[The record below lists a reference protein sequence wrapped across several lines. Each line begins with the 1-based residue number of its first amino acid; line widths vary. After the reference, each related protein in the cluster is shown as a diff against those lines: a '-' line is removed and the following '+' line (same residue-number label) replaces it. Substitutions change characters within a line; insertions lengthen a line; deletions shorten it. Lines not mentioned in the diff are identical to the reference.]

1 MVTGLALAA
10 AIVLIS
16 NKAASNEIYI
26 NQVGNL
32 FDGTI
37 TQDGEDNK
45 VVSLNTINGS
55 ASIGGNNKTF
65 TLEQTGNNN
74 RAGFWTHGG
83 NQVMSLTQDGDLN
96 VSAMDNHGNNNNMSV
111 DIEGDGNVT
120 HTEIGNGGD
129 ENNEIDVII
138 DGDDNNVYAEV
149 LDGDSNQFD
158 IQIHSQ
164 DDGLVRVIV
173 SGDDNTVTA
182 WQGKHEAGNVDTDE
196 TGDNEVYWI
205 VSGNN
210 NELESYQTDDNG
222 NGGLHIANY
231 ITGDDN
237 NVKHT
242 QRGGGAHKGFIE
254 IDGDDN
260 NVELLQ
266 RGNTDTQF
274 ADIVLDDGHTV
285 DIFQRYGSH
294 TANVDLTNGGGGYN
308 LDLDQ
313 TSTSNKTY
321 NLTGICTNG
330 NGCSVTVNQ
339 N

>member
-10 AIVLIS
+10 AIVLVS

-74 RAGFWTHGG
+74 PAGFGHT
-83 NQVMSLTQDGDLN
+83 VAIMSLTQDGDHTCY
-96 VSAMDNHGNNNNMSV
+96 DNYNNNNMSV

-149 LDGDSNQFD
+149 LDGDSNPLD
-158 IQIHSQ
+158 IQIHPQ
-164 DDGLVRVIV
+164 DNGLVKVIV

-196 TGDNEVYWI
+196 TGDNEVSWI

-231 ITGDDN
+231 ITGDGN
-237 NVKHT
+237 TVKHT
-242 QRGGGAHKGFIE
+242 QRGAGDHQGYIE
-254 IDGDDN
+254 IDGDSND
-260 NVELLQ
+260 VTL
-266 RGNTDTQF
+266 F
-274 ADIVLDDGHTV
+274 SVVIPYTV
-285 DIFQRYGSH
+285 
-294 TANVDLTNGGGGYN
+294 
-308 LDLDQ
+308 
-313 TSTSNKTY
+313 
-321 NLTGICTNG
+321 C
-330 NGCSVTVNQ
+330 
-339 N
+339 